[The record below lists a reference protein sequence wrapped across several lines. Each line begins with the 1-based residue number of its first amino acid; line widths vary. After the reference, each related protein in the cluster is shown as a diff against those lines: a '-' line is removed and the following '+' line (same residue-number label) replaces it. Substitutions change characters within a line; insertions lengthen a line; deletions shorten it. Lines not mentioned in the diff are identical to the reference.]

1 MLKHV
6 HLSPLR
12 SRADTLSLS
21 STASYSSLS
30 PEPLSS
36 RSSSYSSLSEAAP
49 TELFDFLDALASRL
63 TLSKESVALGGADR
77 ARGRAAVGGGRS
89 QRRDAS
95 VRRPPRIF
103 SPNPNNRIIGQCSRC
118 LLLLLLPAAAAAA
131 AAAPYDHQGVRALP
145 APRHRVQD
153 AEHLVP
159 DDLSRGMRTV
169 LVLDEEARP
178 AALQSCHP
186 RGDSRFSLQMR
197 RGGLVKIYDSVL
209 MPGSLYKSL
218 LVSERTTV
226 DDLLQL
232 LLNCY
237 GSQER
242 VEQFSLYEVCRS
254 QEYQRKLHPD
264 DCPLRVQQ
272 CWPSPGEFHFLVRRN
287 VQDLGFRP
295 RRKAPWTPELPP
307 IPSSSRQLPTD
318 GPSSLCDLSKHRSST
333 SCSEPTY
340 DTYYFI

>member
-49 TELFDFLDALASRL
+49 TTTIKVYARCLRPDIEYK
-63 TLSKESVALGGADR
+63 TLSISFQTTSREVVSSLLGKYR
-77 ARGRAAVGGGRS
+77 M
-89 QRRDAS
+89 
-95 VRRPPRIF
+95 
-103 SPNPNNRIIGQCSRC
+103 
-118 LLLLLLPAAAAAA
+118 
-131 AAAPYDHQGVRALP
+131 
-145 APRHRVQD
+145 RHRDPKLFYLTMEVTVRK
-153 AEHLVP
+153 A
-159 DDLSRGMRTV
+159 GMRTV

-209 MPGSLYKSL
+209 MPGSQYKSL

-242 VEQFSLYEVCRS
+242 VELFSLYEVCHS

-272 CWPSPGEFHFLVRRN
+272 CWPAPGEFHFLVRRN
-287 VQDLGFRP
+287 AQDLSFRP

-307 IPSSSRQLPTD
+307 IPSSSRQSND

-333 SCSEPTY
+333 SCSEY